1 MSFVRVVSF
10 WKLIASE
17 GAEAQTY
24 SFLKTFEG
32 KRTAAM
38 CSCAVCFGRSSM
50 DNGYEK
56 RK

>member
-1 MSFVRVVSF
+1 MSSLRFVSF
-10 WKLIASE
+10 WRLIASE

-38 CSCAVCFGRSSM
+38 YRSSVQFGRSSM
-50 DNGYEK
+50 DNGHEK